1 MSPSEVASG
10 DMSLE
15 TRESTFIAPMHAP
28 WYSVPDRTI
37 VGVEH
42 PYIIR
47 NVDKAIASL
56 GGESKLSKVGL
67 HGQPMQAKQILT
79 VISAHKRR

>member
-1 MSPSEVASG
+1 MVTSETTS
-10 DMSLE
+10 S
-15 TRESTFIAPMHAP
+15 APTLAP
-28 WYSVPDRTI
+28 WYSVPDKTI

-67 HGQPMQAKQILT
+67 HGQPRKAKQIFDDYFSLYKT
-79 VISAHKRR
+79 IAP